1 MLLLSE
7 TRNPENCVVRRFLAA
22 AAARHHCCGAG
33 ATVGGA
39 AEQPVVAKER
49 MRSAAYLPAI
59 DVTHP
64 REAQ

>member
-7 TRNPENCVVRRFLAA
+7 TRYPENCVVRRFLA

-39 AEQPVVAKER
+39 AEQPVVAKVR
-49 MRSAAYLPAI
+49 MRNTAYLAAI
-59 DVTHP
+59 DVTHW

>member
-39 AEQPVVAKER
+39 AEQPVVAKVR

-64 REAQ
+64 REAR